1 MTVGHGSVIHGAT
14 IGDNCIIAIKSAVLN
29 HAVVGDFSIIGA
41 GAIVME
47 RKEIPSHSIAFGIP
61 AKVVKV
67 VTEEIEKDIQ
77 LNAQVY
83 VELGKA
89 YLKRKKNL

>member
-1 MTVGHGSVIHGAT
+1 MIHGAT

-47 RKEIPSHSIAFGIP
+47 RKEIPSHSIAF
-61 AKVVKV
+61 
-67 VTEEIEKDIQ
+67 
-77 LNAQVY
+77 
-83 VELGKA
+83 
-89 YLKRKKNL
+89 